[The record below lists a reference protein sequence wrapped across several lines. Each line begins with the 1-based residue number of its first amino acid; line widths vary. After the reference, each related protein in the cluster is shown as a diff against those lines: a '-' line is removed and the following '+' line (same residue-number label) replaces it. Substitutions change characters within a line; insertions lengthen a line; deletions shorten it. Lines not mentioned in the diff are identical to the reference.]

1 MAPCQWWDGLRK
13 KSGSFCSFERQL
25 LVFTL
30 LESGPSKW
38 ACSGGK
44 YCCLGALMGVPG
56 VPVGWYIAP
65 RQGWDRLRKK
75 MVHLAV
81 FSQNYWSLSSQKVA
95 EENRLVLG
103 MIFVVWGLPGGSPGL
118 QGGVPRVPSGQYMA
132 PRQCWD
138 GLREKSGSFGSFEG
152 DLLVFTQVT
161 EVCNLITSQKVKKL
175 CQVKNIKVGS
185 FLYSNINYN
194 CIKPYY
200 S

>member
-103 MIFVVWGLPGGSPGL
+103 MIFVVWGLPGGPQGSKAGSPGSHL
-118 QGGVPRVPSGQYMA
+118 VNTWPLASAEMGWEKKVVHLA
-132 PRQCWD
+132 V
-138 GLREKSGSFGSFEG
+138 LREIYWSLHRLRKFAIWLHPKKS
-152 DLLVFTQVT
+152 
-161 EVCNLITSQKVKKL
+161 
-175 CQVKNIKVGS
+175 KN
-185 FLYSNINYN
+185 
-194 CIKPYY
+194 CAR
-200 S
+200 